1 MKMIPA
7 FRKLFWE
14 KTMKIWFWLLLSI
27 LLLMIGCAT
36 VGTQPPYHE
45 KEISDYWYHIL
56 YHKSP
61 GQNGGD

>member
-14 KTMKIWFWLLLSI
+14 KTMKIRFWLLLSI

-45 KEISDYWYHIL
+45 EGSDYWYYIL
-56 YHKSP
+56 YHQSP
-61 GQNGGD
+61 GQHRGD